1 MTDYMSLLS
10 RWADERISPRI
21 EQVLEML
28 PRVVASPSYDFRSDL
43 YPLLSAI
50 DELIPGIGMQYTR
63 WEGRTPRFPFAK
75 ECDAAVRPLS
85 YVPYHLAALMSP
97 SVMAREIANYAGAH
111 VEQCVKGV
119 VTRRD
124 RRKPLGTLIRLPI
137 VEKRIGS
144 ELCDGISQ
152 YVPSWNAAKHDYE
165 GRGPESVI
173 TLEDAIRNYFV
184 ARSLGAA
191 VLNATGL
198 LRPAVLAIEE
208 AANNRTY
215 YRRGYLPEPT
225 RPSLLATQPTLG
237 C

>member
-1 MTDYMSLLS
+1 MVDYMSLLS
-10 RWADERISPRI
+10 RWADERISLRV
-21 EQVLEML
+21 ERVLEML
-28 PRVVASPSYDFRSDL
+28 PGVAASPSYDFRSDL

-50 DELIPGIGMQYTR
+50 DELIPGIGMQYAR

-75 ECDAAVRPLS
+75 ECDAVVRPLS
-85 YVPYHLAALMSP
+85 YVPYRLAALMAP
-97 SVMAREIANYAGAH
+97 SVMAREIVNDAGAH

-119 VTRRD
+119 VTGRY

-137 VEKRIGS
+137 VEKRIRS

-152 YVPSWNAAKHDYE
+152 YVPSWNVAKHDYE

-215 YRRGYLPEPT
+215 YHRGYLPEPPV
-225 RPSLLATQPTLG
+225 RPF
-237 C
+237 